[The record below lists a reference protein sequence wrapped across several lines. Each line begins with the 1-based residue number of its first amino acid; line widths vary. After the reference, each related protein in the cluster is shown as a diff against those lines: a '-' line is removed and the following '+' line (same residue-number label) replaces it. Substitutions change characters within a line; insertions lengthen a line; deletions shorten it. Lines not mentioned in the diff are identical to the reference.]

1 MRKKNKKEKIMAL
14 TYCCRGWQLKIE
26 QRWQFP
32 LVRKNLVQENRRTI
46 KSDFITFFQVH
57 GSTLVVAKG

>member
-1 MRKKNKKEKIMAL
+1 MAL
-14 TYCCRGWQLKIE
+14 TYYCRGWQLKIE
-26 QRWQFP
+26 QRRQFP
-32 LVRKNLVQENRRTI
+32 LVRTNLVQENGRTI